1 MSEKD
6 YADVG
11 SVSWSFEWKRLG
23 WDSPVNR
30 SWIYRVLIYIRDA
43 FYSIYFGE
51 IRNNNHTKVGT
62 HKNNASK
69 IYRSSIKFVR
79 DNFIFVLSFHL
90 ILFRTNFNSS
100 TCNLIVNKYFSI
112 SSFQIFQNCSI
123 NILTPYIECRYD
135 GAGGWRGPE
144 GGSPADTN
152 SDSGTVAQF
161 VFVGPCGRFVVVEF
175 SYQN

>member
-1 MSEKD
+1 MHFTLFILEEYGTTITQKLVHIKIMHQRFID
-6 YADVG
+6 Q
-11 SVSWSFEWKRLG
+11 
-23 WDSPVNR
+23 
-30 SWIYRVLIYIRDA
+30 VL
-43 FYSIYFGE
+43 
-51 IRNNNHTKVGT
+51 NL
-62 HKNNASK
+62 
-69 IYRSSIKFVR
+69 R
-79 DNFIFVLSFHL
+79 DNFIFVPPFHL

-100 TCNLIVNKYFSI
+100 TCNLIINKYFSI

-123 NILTPYIECRYD
+123 NIMTPCIECRYD